1 MIESFLRPPAG
12 ALLVADAVRLLG
24 VMSVVAVLLWWSPVD
39 VAVFALSMIGLVL
52 PRFLGVRPA
61 LDAAFGLALVVAA
74 WFSVL
79 GLYVSVPLVDLPVHL
94 VLNGL
99 VAAVAYLLLA
109 RVGVLPETLD
119 VARPRLGVA
128 VVTTALGV
136 VGGVLW
142 EFGEW
147 AGHTFIDDAIFV
159 GYTDTLG
166 DLAIGALGSLLAGA
180 AMPYLAAHQWRS
192 QREAPVVASLD
203 RWTTSRTTPQTPR

>member
-1 MIESFLRPPAG
+1 MIESFLRPPGG
-12 ALLVADAVRLLG
+12 ALLLADAVRLAGL
-24 VMSVVAVLLWWSPVD
+24 MSVVAVLLWWSPVD

-61 LDAAFGLALVVAA
+61 LDAAFGASLLVAA

-79 GLYVSVPLVDLPVHL
+79 GLYVSAPLVDLPVHF

-99 VAAVAYLLLA
+99 VAVIALVLLA
-109 RVGVLPETLD
+109 RVGVLPESLD
-119 VARPRLGVA
+119 VARPRLGIA
-128 VVTTALGV
+128 VMTTALGV

-147 AGHTFIDDAIFV
+147 AGHTFVDESIFV

-166 DLAIGALGSLLAGA
+166 DLAIGALGALLAGA
-180 AMPYLAAHQWRS
+180 AAGFLTARQWR
-192 QREAPVVASLD
+192 PVAQSSARD
-203 RWTTSRTTPQTPR
+203 RSTAR

>member
-1 MIESFLRPPAG
+1 MIESFLRPPSG
-12 ALLVADAVRLLG
+12 ALLAADAVRLLG

-61 LDAAFGLALVVAA
+61 LDAGFGLALLVAA

-79 GLYVSVPLVDLPVHL
+79 GLYVTAPLVDLPVHL

-99 VAAVAYLLLA
+99 IAVVAYILLA

-147 AGHTFIDDAIFV
+147 AGHTFVDDSIFV

-180 AMPYLAAHQWRS
+180 SMSYLAARQWRP
-192 QREAPVVASLD
+192 EALRPAARD
-203 RWTTSRTTPQTPR
+203 RVGAR

>member
-1 MIESFLRPPAG
+1 MIESFLRAPSG
-12 ALLVADAVRLLG
+12 ALLLADAVRLAGL
-24 VMSVVAVLLWWSPVD
+24 MSVVAVLLWWSPVD

-61 LDAAFGLALVVAA
+61 LDAAFGVSLLVAA

-79 GLYVSVPLVDLPVHL
+79 GLYVSAPLVDLPVHF

-99 VAAVAYLLLA
+99 VAVIAWVLLA
-109 RVGVLPETLD
+109 RVGVLPESLH
-119 VARPRLGVA
+119 VRRPRLGAA
-128 VVTTALGV
+128 VLVTALGV

-147 AGHTFIDDAIFV
+147 AGHSFVDPTIFV

-166 DLAIGALGSLLAGA
+166 DLAVGALGSLLAGA
-180 AMPYLAAHQWRS
+180 AAGYLTAHQWRPTVA
-192 QREAPVVASLD
+192 APSTRD
-203 RWTTSRTTPQTPR
+203 RSTAR

>member
-166 DLAIGALGSLLAGA
+166 DLAIGALGSIAAGA
-180 AMPYLAAHQWRS
+180 SMGWLANRQWRP
-192 QREAPVVASLD
+192 EAAAPSSRDRTVA
-203 RWTTSRTTPQTPR
+203 R

>member
-1 MIESFLRPPAG
+1 MIESFLRPPSG
-12 ALLVADAVRLLG
+12 ALLAADAVRLVG

-61 LDAAFGLALVVAA
+61 LDGAFGISLLVAA

-79 GLYVSVPLVDLPVHL
+79 GLYVSAPLVDLPVHF

-99 VAAVAYLLLA
+99 VAAVAYVLLA
-109 RVGVLPETLD
+109 RAGVLPESPD
-119 VARPRLGVA
+119 VAHPRLGVA

-147 AGHTFIDDAIFV
+147 AGHAFVDDTIFV

-166 DLAIGALGSLLAGA
+166 DLAVGALGSLLAGA
-180 AMPYLAAHQWRS
+180 SMSYLAARQWRP
-192 QREAPVVASLD
+192 RAAVPAPRD
-203 RWTTSRTTPQTPR
+203 RSSAR

>member
-1 MIESFLRPPAG
+1 MIESFLRPPGG
-12 ALLVADAVRLLG
+12 ALLLADAVRLAGL
-24 VMSVVAVLLWWSPVD
+24 MSVVAVLLWWSPVD

-61 LDAAFGLALVVAA
+61 LDASFGASLLVAA

-79 GLYVSVPLVDLPVHL
+79 GLYVSAPLVDLPVHF

-99 VAAVAYLLLA
+99 VAVIALVLLA
-109 RVGVLPETLD
+109 RVGVLPESLD
-119 VARPRLGVA
+119 VARPRLGIA
-128 VVTTALGV
+128 VMTTALGV

-147 AGHTFIDDAIFV
+147 AGHTFVDESIFV

-166 DLAIGALGSLLAGA
+166 DLAIGGLGSLLAGA
-180 AMPYLAAHQWRS
+180 AAGFLTARQWR
-192 QREAPVVASLD
+192 PVAQSSARD
-203 RWTTSRTTPQTPR
+203 RSTAR